1 MNNPLSIRS
10 FPKAIVH
17 FDGDAFFASVE
28 QARNW
33 RLRGKPVA
41 TGGERNI
48 IASMSYEAKRRGV
61 TRAMTIKDAKQV
73 CPDLVMLRSDYELY
87 SLYARRMYTIVRRF
101 TPVVEEYS
109 IDECF
114 ADITGLRAYHH
125 MPYEKLAALIK
136 DTLEQ
141 ELNVTFGAG
150 LGPNKSIAKI
160 ASKWQKPAGLTV
172 IPARQIYEY
181 LGQIPIGKI
190 WGIGFSTAEM
200 LRKRGIQTALDFA
213 LKSEAWLD
221 EYRIAKPYKEIWH
234 EFHGRFAKEINTEPH
249 NEIGSVVVSRTFTPP
264 SKDRSFILSE
274 LSKNI
279 EGACKKLRF
288 HGMRSD
294 SMSFKLK
301 TQNFTY
307 VSHSVSLP
315 VPTSAPGEF
324 INRVYDLFDQIF
336 DSTVEYRASGVSF
349 HHLSPEDGSQ
359 LSLFDSDSEQHLKS
373 RETVFNTIDTINH
386 KLGTQAIYLASSA
399 KSLEFRKSRKESGQP
414 RMFELPFLGNT
425 V

>member
-33 RLRGKPVA
+33 KLRGKPVA

-61 TRAMTIKDAKQV
+61 TRAMTIKDAKAV

-101 TPVVEEYS
+101 TSAVEEYS

-125 MPYEKLAALIK
+125 MSYEKITALIK

-172 IPARQIYEY
+172 IPGRKIHEY

-200 LRKRGIQTALDFA
+200 LRKRGVQTALDFA

-234 EFHGRFAKEINTEPH
+234 EFHGRFAKEINADPH
-249 NEIGSVVVSRTFTPP
+249 SDIASVVVSRTFTPP

-279 EGACKKLRF
+279 EGACHKLRF

-294 SMSFKLK
+294 SMLFKLK

-307 VSHSVSLP
+307 VSHSVSLA
-315 VPTSAPGEF
+315 VPTSTPGDF
-324 INRVYDLFDQIF
+324 INLMQRVFDKIF
-336 DSTVEYRASGVSF
+336 DPGAEYRASGVSF

-359 LSLFDSDSEQHLKS
+359 LSLFDSDSEEHMKS
-373 RETVFNTIDTINH
+373 RESVFTTIDTINH

-414 RMFELPFLGNT
+414 RMLELPFLGNT
-425 V
+425 I